1 MTAISTRGLL
11 IALIAT
17 AVGLGALASAQP
29 YGSGEPN
36 TTPIEL
42 RVWQSLDDPTDI
54 AIGARA
60 PGGAWG
66 ELGMVRLRLDDG
78 FTAGGH
84 YRYGQTALEVPL
96 TDFAPVGVEVRV
108 WQAINVPHV
117 VYVSA
122 RGVVG
127 SWDLLGTFRFR
138 LEHGERPDLGY
149 RFGDMRI
156 EVELPEPQVITLA
169 GSAGE
174 RGYVDGVGRDAR
186 FRSTPPGAMGLDVD
200 AEGNVIV
207 ADYSNDAI
215 RRIARD
221 GTVTTIAGGNGSGLR
236 DGPAD
241 VAQFAGPTDVAV
253 AADGTIYVAQ
263 ARNDHIRKI
272 TPDGVV
278 TTVAGNGSL
287 EVNLDPARA
296 RDGPAGEAIFFQMK
310 AIALGPDGDLY
321 ILENS
326 RIRRLSPSGWV
337 STVAGGPRVGFVD
350 GRGPSARFGS
360 LTDIAVDARGA
371 LYVLESNI
379 WVSGRADWYEIVRKI
394 DANGVVRTLFRD
406 PLPHAG
412 GRLAYPEALTVGP
425 GGDIYISNTAHNQI
439 VRLTPAGEVH
449 AVAGSG
455 EVGSGDGQYGTAEFS
470 RPGALALT
478 PDGALIVAD
487 QEGATV
493 RAILPGPDG
502 LRTGA
507 QLVDVEVL
515 PRLEGVRVTRFAGR
529 GSSLGGLRGDG
540 GPADKAYFRGV
551 RGIALDPAGNVLV
564 ADSDNHAVRLIST
577 DGTIS
582 TFAGGNGKGVHDG
595 PRDFAQFTWPHHVAV
610 DAEGVIYVLED
621 AYRRVRRIAPDGTV
635 STLAGAQ
642 MTNIR
647 SIATEPDGSLLFP
660 RAGGILRRAPDG
672 SISTLVAGSGA
683 VSAIAVD
690 GEGSVFY
697 TVDEH
702 FAGTLKVLSPTGE
715 ASTVLDA
722 WSGTGRAQLSPS
734 VTGIAIAPDGSVY
747 LADPGFG
754 RVLRLD
760 RSGALAIVADRAFA
774 GSQRGSPNSIV
785 VTPEGDLLVS
795 DAWQHV
801 IWKITIDEDAGR

>member
-29 YGSGEPN
+29 YGSGEPD

-96 TDFAPVGVEVRV
+96 MDFAPVGVEVRV

-117 VYVSA
+117 IYVSA
-122 RGVVG
+122 RGVGG

-138 LEHGERPDLGY
+138 LDHGVRPDLGY

-253 AADGTIYVAQ
+253 APDGTIYVAQ

-272 TPDGVV
+272 TRDGVV

-379 WVSGRADWYEIVRKI
+379 WVSGRTDWYEIVRKI

-439 VRLTPAGEVH
+439 VRLTPAGEAH

-455 EVGSGDGQYGTAEFS
+455 EDGSRDGQYGPASFS
-470 RPGALALT
+470 RPGSLALA
-478 PDGALIVAD
+478 PDGSLIVAD
-487 QEGATV
+487 QEGTVV
-493 RAILPGPDG
+493 RAILPGPDR
-502 LRTGA
+502 LKTGA
-507 QLVDVEVL
+507 QLVNIEVL
-515 PRLEGVRVTRFAGR
+515 PHLDGVHVTRFAGR
-529 GSSLGGLRGDG
+529 RSSLTGRRGDG
-540 GPADKAYFRGV
+540 GPVDRAYFNDV
-551 RGIALDPAGNVLV
+551 RGIALDPAGNVLG
-564 ADSDNHAVRLIST
+564 ADPESHAIWHIST
-577 DGTIS
+577 DGAIS
-582 TFAGGNGKGVHDG
+582 TYAGGNGEGARDG
-595 PRDFAQFTWPHHVAV
+595 PRDLAQFTRPLRVAA
-610 DAEGVIYVLED
+610 DAEGVIYVVED
-621 AYRRVRRIAPDGTV
+621 AYRRVRSIAPDGTV
-635 STLAGAQ
+635 STLTDPQ
-642 MTNIR
+642 LTNIR
-647 SIATEPDGSLLFP
+647 SIATEPDGSLLLASQG
-660 RAGGILRRAPDG
+660 RILRRTPDG
-672 SISTLVAGSGA
+672 SISTIVAGPRG
-683 VSAIAVD
+683 VTGIAVD

-697 TVDEH
+697 AVDEH
-702 FAGTLKVLSPTGE
+702 FAGTLKVLSAVGE

-722 WSGTGRAQLSPS
+722 WSGAGRAQLSAD
-734 VTGIAIAPDGSVY
+734 VTGIAVAPDGSVY
-747 LADPGFG
+747 LADQGFG
-754 RVLRLD
+754 RLLRVD
-760 RSGALAIVADRAFA
+760 GTGTVAIVADMAFA
-774 GSQRGSPNSIV
+774 GSHHGSPIAVV

-795 DAWQHV
+795 DSWQDV
-801 IWKITIDEDAGR
+801 IWKITIDGEEE